1 MTKDQ
6 LKKYLDG
13 VIDDIRTLYIK
24 TQEKLRE
31 IQKKANSEWTTVY
44 NVPVHMTPDQQ
55 AANAAVMQ
63 DAANKLNQEYKE
75 AVEKAIQEAANT
87 IAAEKKSAIQDL
99 TAAEPVPT
107 DVQLRMAEQIKKEYS
122 SGNNALS
129 LDRVKQFEADMNYH
143 VENETVKAYP
153 FYLAAKDLFPDNGGN
168 ADILNA
174 AYIKLFPAIAEKR
187 SVLDGIGEC
196 ERFFRAA
203 IITHKLDTITAINS
217 EADQLEVI
225 RLKEEL
231 ASLGEIGKLNQR
243 VINYC

>member
-1 MTKDQ
+1 MTKDH
-6 LKKYLDG
+6 LKKYLDS

-75 AVEKAIQEAANT
+75 AVEKAIQEATDT
-87 IAAEKKSAIQDL
+87 IAAVKKSAIQDL
-99 TAAEPVPT
+99 TAAEPIPT

-168 ADILNA
+168 A
-174 AYIKLFPAIAEKR
+174 YMKLFPAIAEKQ
-187 SVLDGIGEC
+187 SVLDEIGDC
-196 ERFFRAA
+196 ERFFRAT

-231 ASLGEIGKLNQR
+231 ASLGEIGSLNQR

>member
-75 AVEKAIQEAANT
+75 AVEKAIQEATDAIAT
-87 IAAEKKSAIQDL
+87 IKKSAIQDL

-107 DVQLRMAEQIKKEYS
+107 DIQLRMAEQIKKEYR

-129 LDRVKQFEADMNYH
+129 LDRVKQFEADMKYH

-174 AYIKLFPAIAEKR
+174 AYMKLFPAITEKQ
-187 SVLDGIGEC
+187 SVLDEIGEC

-243 VINYC
+243 VIQYS

>member
-1 MTKDQ
+1 M
-6 LKKYLDG
+6 
-13 VIDDIRTLYIK
+13 
-24 TQEKLRE
+24 
-31 IQKKANSEWTTVY
+31 
-44 NVPVHMTPDQQ
+44 
-55 AANAAVMQ
+55 
-63 DAANKLNQEYKE
+63 
-75 AVEKAIQEAANT
+75 
-87 IAAEKKSAIQDL
+87 
-99 TAAEPVPT
+99 
-107 DVQLRMAEQIKKEYS
+107 
-122 SGNNALS
+122 
-129 LDRVKQFEADMNYH
+129 KQFEADMNYH

-174 AYIKLFPAIAEKR
+174 AYMKLFPAITEKQ
-187 SVLDGIGEC
+187 SVLDEIGEC

-243 VINYC
+243 VIQYS

>member
-1 MTKDQ
+1 M
-6 LKKYLDG
+6 
-13 VIDDIRTLYIK
+13 
-24 TQEKLRE
+24 
-31 IQKKANSEWTTVY
+31 
-44 NVPVHMTPDQQ
+44 
-55 AANAAVMQ
+55 
-63 DAANKLNQEYKE
+63 
-75 AVEKAIQEAANT
+75 
-87 IAAEKKSAIQDL
+87 
-99 TAAEPVPT
+99 
-107 DVQLRMAEQIKKEYS
+107 QIKKEYRN
-122 SGNNALS
+122 GNNALS

-168 ADILNA
+168 AEILNA

-187 SVLDGIGEC
+187 SVLDGVGEC

-243 VINYC
+243 VIQYS